1 MIDLNLDPSETR
13 PDRTPSAKPGP
24 SLNLKVAL
32 FSVAGAS
39 ALVGFGVAASTVMAG
54 LAAPT
59 PVKIVASRQAADWPE
74 LKDGLPAIKGS
85 VQAAAAP
92 AQPAKPETPAL
103 RMVSLPE
110 AFAAITPAPKAPAP
124 APQPA
129 KVAAAP
135 VAPTQRIPVPTPVTP
150 VAAAREVAPL
160 APVRTAALQTPRASE
175 TVRARELVEPAAPKP
190 VAEST
195 ERAEK
200 AERPEKKE
208 RSGKSDRTERAE
220 KIERPEK
227 PVPKAAT
234 RQTPAPTRTADKAKG
249 AATATVAQAEPAEA
263 EDTEVLGIKLPS
275 LAPAGRKL
283 KESVDALGDAVK
295 NVF

>member
-13 PDRTPSAKPGP
+13 PDRRPSAKPGP
-24 SLNLKVAL
+24 SLNLKVVL
-32 FSVAGAS
+32 FGVAGAG

-59 PVKIVASRQAADWPE
+59 PVRIVASKQAADWPE
-74 LKDGLPAIKGS
+74 LKDGLPVIKGS
-85 VQAAAAP
+85 VQAAPAA
-92 AQPAKPETPAL
+92 AVPAKPEAPAL
-103 RMVSLPE
+103 RMVALPE
-110 AFAAITPAPKAPAP
+110 AFSPIVTPAKAPA
-124 APQPA
+124 APPSAASQPA

-135 VAPTQRIPVPTPVTP
+135 VPPTQRIPVPTPVMP
-150 VAAAREVAPL
+150 VAATREVAPL
-160 APVRTAALQTPRASE
+160 ASTRTASLQTPRASE
-175 TVRARELVEPAAPKP
+175 TVRARELVEPAVPNPAPATERTERPAP
-190 VAEST
+190 V

-200 AERPEKKE
+200 VERVQ
-208 RSGKSDRTERAE
+208 

-227 PVPKAAT
+227 PASKAVAT
-234 RQTPAPTRTADKAKG
+234 RKAPAPARAAEKATGTAP
-249 AATATVAQAEPAEA
+249 ATVAQAEPAEA

-283 KESVDALGDAVK
+283 KESVDALGNAVK